1 MPNTLTL
8 TSPAKINLYLKV
20 KGKRKDGFHD
30 IVTVFER
37 IDLCDRLSFT
47 TNATGRITIACDH
60 PQVPTGPKNLVHRVA
75 RLLQTRYNVSQGV
88 DIRIQKVIP
97 VAAGLAGGSSNAATT
112 LLALNRLW
120 HLELDQRALV
130 LLSGEIGSDV
140 AFFLYDCS
148 WALGTGRGN
157 EIQVLKLPRKLTHI
171 LVVPCVKLYAA
182 EVYGAL
188 KFKLTRYRDNVN
200 ILFHH
205 LRNNRN
211 DISSLIINDLE
222 SAIIKMKPG
231 LQKLKQRL
239 KTLGAEGV
247 MISGSGPAVFGLTRD
262 SLQAQRLKRI
272 LLNTYSRVFVVR
284 TL

>member
-1 MPNTLTL
+1 MPKTLTL
-8 TSPAKINLYLKV
+8 SSPAKINLYLKV
-20 KGKRKDGFHD
+20 KAKRNDGYHD

-37 IDLCDRLSFT
+37 INLCDRLTFRD
-47 TNATGRITIACDH
+47 NATGKITIHCDH
-60 PQVPTGPKNLVHRVA
+60 PQVPTGGRNLVHRVA
-75 RLLQTRYNVSQGV
+75 RLLQERYRIRRGV
-88 DIRIQKVIP
+88 DIRIRKNIP

-120 HLELDQRALV
+120 RLNLDLKELV
-130 LLSGEIGSDV
+130 SLSGEIGSDV
-140 AFFLYDCS
+140 AFFLYNCS
-148 WALGTGRGN
+148 WGLGVGRGN
-157 EIQVLKLPRKLTHI
+157 EIRVLKMPKKLTQI
-171 LVVPCVKLYAA
+171 LVVPCVKLYAS

-188 KFKLTRYRDNVN
+188 KFKLTRHNDNVN
-200 ILFHH
+200 ILLHH
-205 LRNNRN
+205 LRNNKN
-211 DISSLIINDLE
+211 DISSLMINDLE

-231 LQKLKQRL
+231 LQKLKLRL
-239 KTLGAEGV
+239 KTLGAQGV

>member
-1 MPNTLTL
+1 
-8 TSPAKINLYLKV
+8 
-20 KGKRKDGFHD
+20 
-30 IVTVFER
+30 
-37 IDLCDRLSFT
+37 
-47 TNATGRITIACDH
+47 
-60 PQVPTGPKNLVHRVA
+60 
-75 RLLQTRYNVSQGV
+75 
-88 DIRIQKVIP
+88 
-97 VAAGLAGGSSNAATT
+97 
-112 LLALNRLW
+112 
-120 HLELDQRALV
+120 
-130 LLSGEIGSDV
+130 
-140 AFFLYDCS
+140 
-148 WALGTGRGN
+148 
-157 EIQVLKLPRKLTHI
+157 RKLTHI

-272 LLNTYSRVFVVR
+272 LLNTYSRVFV
-284 TL
+284 